1 MSGVK
6 QRKKKKKNNN
16 NKNVYTI
23 IITIGRIDLL
33 SIHHFLGI
41 GLSILHVSG
50 HLTHKTIQQFSS
62 IL

>member
-6 QRKKKKKNNN
+6 QRKKKKNSN

-33 SIHHFLGI
+33 SIYHFLGI
-41 GLSILHVSG
+41 GLSILHVLG